1 MKVPEAQSHTEEAC
15 QYCDTFSSFNWG
27 QYRRQEG
34 EEKKRKAVR
43 GRQENRSEG
52 SRIKQDTAP
61 GGEQEQEGTRG
72 EKAKNIKGADAA
84 TRQVCELQGERWGG
98 GQTTPSSLDET
109 MRPPESKIFNGRSYG
124 GLIFS
129 NT

>member
-1 MKVPEAQSHTEEAC
+1 MKVPEAQSHTEDAC

-34 EEKKRKAVR
+34 DKKKRKAVL

-61 GGEQEQEGTRG
+61 GGEQEQEGTWG
-72 EKAKNIKGADAA
+72 KKAKNIKGANAV
-84 TRQVCELQGERWGG
+84 TRQVCELQGERG
-98 GQTTPSSLDET
+98 GQTTATSLDEP
-109 MRPPESKIFNGRSYG
+109 MRPPESKILRGFQFMGV
-124 GLIFS
+124 
-129 NT
+129 